1 MGHTLAEKILLH
13 NTGLA
18 DCRPGDIITVHPDCV
33 MFHDI
38 YTMNVYDKFKE
49 MGFTRSWDPGK
60 VVIMLDHLLPSC
72 LENDATYVSYGYR
85 FAEECGARKVHQS
98 EGICHQLM
106 PELGYARAGGVVFVT
121 DSHTTT
127 YGAVSAFATG
137 IGYTEMAAV
146 IGTGEMW
153 VRVPSA
159 IKIEVSGKLP
169 PGVYA
174 KDIILRVL
182 GDIKADGG
190 TYKSLEFCGSAIENL
205 SIDERMTI
213 ANMIVECGGKVGLFA
228 ADQKTADYC
237 HQAYQD
243 ISWIAFDEDARY
255 ERVLHYD
262 AASLEPY
269 IAAHPFVDNVK
280 PLRELS
286 GMPVDTVFIGSCT
299 NGRIGD
305 LAAAAGILEGKKI
318 APRVKCIVTPAS
330 RSIFKEAIARGYI
343 ETFVKAGAMVTHPYC
358 SLCEGRSGGLLADGE
373 VMLGTN
379 NRNFLGRLGS
389 NTSRTYIASPAVA
402 AATALTGRITDP
414 REVVGLDTAKE
425 GA

>member
-1 MGHTLAEKILLH
+1 MNRISLL
-13 NTGLA
+13 
-18 DCRPGDIITVHPDCV
+18 
-33 MFHDI
+33 F
-38 YTMNVYDKFKE
+38 
-49 MGFTRSWDPGK
+49 
-60 VVIMLDHLLPSC
+60 
-72 LENDATYVSYGYR
+72 
-85 FAEECGARKVHQS
+85 
-98 EGICHQLM
+98 
-106 PELGYARAGGVVFVT
+106 
-121 DSHTTT
+121 
-127 YGAVSAFATG
+127 
-137 IGYTEMAAV
+137 AAV
-146 IGTGEMW
+146 CAAFILTT
-153 VRVPSA
+153 SA
-159 IKIEVSGKLP
+159 
-169 PGVYA
+169 
-174 KDIILRVL
+174 D
-182 GDIKADGG
+182 
-190 TYKSLEFCGSAIENL
+190 
-205 SIDERMTI
+205 
-213 ANMIVECGGKVGLFA
+213 LFA

-379 NRNFLGRLGS
+379 NRNFLGRLGR